1 MNKSNMSGAYDIY
14 RQMFKQIMWWDLSP
28 KETGNTYFKDGTHQV
43 LGNED
48 GHYLYDLGWSMGDMG
63 YHGWSGPAAE
73 NECNIY
79 NKVETAY
86 FYLLKSLAEAIGFE
100 YTDESV
106 WKYHLK
112 DIDTDDMLKLYEA
125 NKQKK
130 G

>member
-1 MNKSNMSGAYDIY
+1 MNKSNMLGAYDIY

-28 KETGNTYFKDGTHQV
+28 KETGNTYFKNDTHKV

-48 GHYLYDLGWSMGDMG
+48 NHYLYALGWSMSDMG
-63 YHGWSGPAAE
+63 YHGWSGSAAE
-73 NECNIY
+73 NERNIY

-100 YTDESV
+100 YTDEDI
-106 WKYHLK
+106 WKYRLK